1 MSSPEQKILDCLKDQ
16 GITWALSVPCKGLAG
31 LLDLLATDQEIKHL
45 PVTREEEGVG
55 IAAGLFL
62 GGQLPVLLMQNSG
75 LGNCLNALMS
85 LTRLYRLSLV
95 MLISHRGLPG
105 EPIVAQTPMG
115 RITADLLDL
124 AGIHHSEFRSA
135 ADLARLPGLIGYARV
150 SQRPVAALI
159 RPSFWRT
166 S

>member
-1 MSSPEQKILDCLKDQ
+1 MSSLEQQVLAHLKDQ

-31 LLDLLATDQEIKHL
+31 LLDLLARDQDLKHL

-62 GGQLPVLLMQNSG
+62 GGELPVLLMQNSG

-95 MLISHRGLPG
+95 MLVSHRGLPG

-124 AGIHHSEFRSA
+124 AGIHFEEFNDA
-135 ADLARLPGLIGYARV
+135 GDLARLPDLIGYARV

-159 RPSFWRT
+159 RPSLWGT